1 VVALERWEQ
10 LFAESQEYHPAV
22 CRIAIPALVVAGA
35 TVFAAV
41 GLAAQSPKARL
52 AAMRRSVAAE
62 RSVHYLDMSTWPNHT
77 DRVVADVGPR
87 KGTWTETTDSRGV
100 RGWASGIVTKQS
112 GDARASAY
120 LRANAYTL
128 HTEFYLSKRKAARFA
143 GKWIAL
149 APENG
154 PYPGVFSE
162 VTFGQLVSNLFPHRK
177 LALVRAGS
185 LLGVRG
191 TQRPPSHGAFETLFA
206 PAHGKALP
214 TEETFQASRPSAYK
228 DRRTFSRWNE
238 PIHAKAPAHAL
249 TYCQVF
255 GC

>member
-1 VVALERWEQ
+1 
-10 LFAESQEYHPAV
+10 
-22 CRIAIPALVVAGA
+22 
-35 TVFAAV
+35 
-41 GLAAQSPKARL
+41 
-52 AAMRRSVAAE
+52 MRRSVAAE
-62 RSVHYLDMSTWPNHT
+62 HSVHYLNMSTWPNHT
-77 DRVVADVGPR
+77 DRVVADVR
-87 KGTWTETTDSRGV
+87 ASEGTWTETTDSRGV
-100 RGWASGIVTKQS
+100 RGWASGIVTKQT
-112 GDARASAY
+112 GYARASAY
-120 LRANAYTL
+120 LRANAYWL
-128 HTEFYLSKRKAARFA
+128 HTAFYLSKKKAARFA

-154 PYPGVFSE
+154 PYPGVATE
-162 VTFGQLVSNLFPHRK
+162 VTFGELVSNLFPHRK

-191 TQRPPSHGAFETLFA
+191 TQRYGRAGDFETLLA

-238 PIHAKAPAHAL
+238 LVHAKAPAHAL
-249 TYCQVF
+249 TYCQVI